1 MSKLIFI
8 TGGVRS
14 GKSAFA
20 EKYAKQLYEKFN
32 RNYLYYIASGVPFDD
47 EMTDRIKRHREDR
60 EKSSPQWNT
69 IEIEHELKFDEVIN
83 LDKCVILWDCI
94 TTWLNNVLYNT
105 ELLDENL
112 RNLEIEKYI
121 EQLKT
126 QLLQWKERGS
136 IVLLV
141 SNEIL
146 DEPNSTFSEVNDYR
160 FLLGELHQW
169 IVHHSD
175 EAYEMNYSKLK
186 RWK

>member
-20 EKYAKQLYEKFN
+20 ENYAKQLYQKFN
-32 RNYLYYIASGVPFDD
+32 RQHLYYIASGVPFDD
-47 EMTDRIKRHREDR
+47 EMNERIKRHQEDR
-60 EKSSPQWNT
+60 KKSALQWQM
-69 IEIEHELKFDEVIN
+69 IEIEHELRFEEVIYPE
-83 LDKCVILWDCI
+83 KCVILWDCI
-94 TTWLNNVLYNT
+94 TTWLNNVLYKT
-105 ELLDENL
+105 ELFDGNL

-121 EQLKT
+121 EHLKF
-126 QLLQWKERGS
+126 QLLQWLEKDS

-146 DEPNSTFSEVNDYR
+146 DEPNSTYREVNHYR
-160 FLLGELHQW
+160 FLLGKLHQW
-169 IVHHSD
+169 IVQHSD
-175 EAYEMNYSKLK
+175 EAYEMDYSKIK